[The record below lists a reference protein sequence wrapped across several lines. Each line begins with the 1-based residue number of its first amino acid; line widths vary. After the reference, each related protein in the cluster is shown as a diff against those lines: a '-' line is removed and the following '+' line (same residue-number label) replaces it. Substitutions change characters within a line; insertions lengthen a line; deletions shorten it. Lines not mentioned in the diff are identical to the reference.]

1 MILSCPSCSAKYL
14 VDSHQIKF
22 GRHVKC
28 IRCGHIW
35 YFENINYDPNIN
47 MKQSEEIISTMQDS
61 DNNDNSN
68 LPVIYKD
75 NKKNSNLVFILLI
88 FLVLFY
94 AVYTFSESDVSL
106 PLEEFSI
113 NINNFINYLIKKI
126 IFIVNI

>member
-14 VDSHQIKF
+14 VDSNQIKF

-28 IRCGHIW
+28 IRCGYIW

-68 LPVIYKD
+68 LPVIYK
-75 NKKNSNLVFILLI
+75 NNNKNSNLVFMLLI
-88 FLVLFY
+88 LLVLFY
-94 AVYTFSESDVSL
+94 VVYTFSESDVSL
-106 PLEEFSI
+106 PLEEFSV

-126 IFIVNI
+126 ILFFNI